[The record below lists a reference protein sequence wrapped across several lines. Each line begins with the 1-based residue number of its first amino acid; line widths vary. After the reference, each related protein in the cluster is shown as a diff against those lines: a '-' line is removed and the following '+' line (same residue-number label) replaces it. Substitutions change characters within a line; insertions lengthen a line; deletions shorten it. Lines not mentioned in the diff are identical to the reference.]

1 MRLTRSAFFSACMSL
16 LIFAGSLLAIEPSDT
31 GPMYKQAPALPPPT
45 GEVLNVSTVS
55 ELNSAIANL
64 KDGQTIVLAAGEYK
78 LTSLLVI
85 NGPDNV
91 SIRGATGNRD
101 DVIIRG
107 KGMAEEN
114 YGMVPHCFEVGNS
127 DDLLIADLTIAD
139 AWYHNIHL
147 AGSAGPIRTH
157 LYNLRLMDCGE
168 QLLKVNPGY
177 NPTAFP
183 DSGLVE
189 YCRFEFTDRA
199 KHYYTNGV
207 DVLDGADWIV
217 RDCEFYRIRGP
228 VGVLAGSAVLFWH
241 YCIDPIVER
250 CYFEECDFGITMGL
264 GGGPGNSK
272 RFPDSDLDNEG
283 GIIRNN
289 IVFRKEAGDIGI
301 SVNHAKDYVIANN
314 TVILNNTFLWN
325 IEYRFS
331 NSTGIICGNLSDGS
345 ILKRNEAQGTLSD
358 NITNPQA
365 AWFVDPENG
374 DFHLTDAA
382 ADAIDQVELLDLV
395 EYDYDGHPR
404 EDPELGDVGADEY
417 DSLPAA
423 TDRGDIN
430 GDGTLNIADAIQLI
444 LKGLADSSD
453 PAADFNGDGIYTIT
467 DAISLILYIRG
478 NG

>member
-1 MRLTRSAFFSACMSL
+1 MKIGKYCLFITGLSFFILTNMLS
-16 LIFAGSLLAIEPSDT
+16 AIEPSNT
-31 GPMYKQAPALPPPT
+31 GPMYREAPALPPPT
-45 GEVLNVSTVS
+45 GEVINVSNVT
-55 ELNSAIANL
+55 ELNTAISNIQ
-64 KDGQTIVLAAGEYK
+64 DGQTIMLAAGEYN
-78 LTSLLVI
+78 LTRTIVL
-85 NGPDNV
+85 NGPDNI

-107 KGMAEEN
+107 KGMTEEN
-114 YGMVPHCFEVGNS
+114 YGNVPHCFEVGNS
-127 DDLLIADLTIAD
+127 DDLLIADMTIAD

-147 AGSAGPIRTH
+147 AGSAGPMRTH
-157 LYNLRLMDCGE
+157 MYNLRLMDCGE

-207 DVLDGADWIV
+207 DVLDGAGWIV

-228 VGVLAGSAVLFWH
+228 VGVLAGSAILFWH

-250 CYFEECDFGITMGL
+250 CYLEECDFGITYGL

-289 IVFRKEAGDIGI
+289 VIFRQEAGDVGI

-314 TVILNNTFLWN
+314 TVILNGTFIWD

-331 NSTGIICGNLSDGS
+331 NSNGIISGNLSDGS
-345 ILKRNEAQGTLSD
+345 ILKRNEAQATLSD
-358 NITNPQA
+358 NVTSVEPE
-365 AWFVDPENG
+365 WFVDSENG
-374 DFHLTDAA
+374 DFHLTAA
-382 ADAIDQVELLDLV
+382 AEGAIDQVTLLELV
-395 EYDYDGHPR
+395 ENDYDGHPR
-404 EDPELGDVGADEY
+404 EDPELGDAGADEY
-417 DSLPAA
+417 DSLPAE

-430 GDGTLNIADAIQLI
+430 ADGTMNMADVIQLI
-444 LKGLADSSD
+444 LYGIADSSNPD
-453 PAADFNGDGIYTIT
+453 VDFNGDGTYSIA
-467 DAISLILYIRG
+467 DAISLILYIRE